1 MFNKKPVILDFIMK
15 KMYNFMHSMLLG
27 NIPIFKGEKLSCQ
40 NISVQMVSGEK
51 PIRILQ

>member
-27 NIPIFKGEKLSCQ
+27 NIPIFKGEKLWYIYSK
-40 NISVQMVSGEK
+40 SVTFKSYK
-51 PIRILQ
+51 